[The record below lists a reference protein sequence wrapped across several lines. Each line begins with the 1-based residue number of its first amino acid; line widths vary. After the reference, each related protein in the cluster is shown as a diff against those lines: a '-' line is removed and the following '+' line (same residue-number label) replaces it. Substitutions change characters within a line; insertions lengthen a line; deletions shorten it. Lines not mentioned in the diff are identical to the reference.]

1 MNAINIYTATITMI
15 LVMDP
20 LGNIPLFLSILKSIP
35 PKRQAWIILRES
47 LIAFVILSLFLF
59 FGRYILNGLHITEP
73 ALNIAGGIILFII
86 ALRMIFPHPDTPAA
100 SPDRVIG
107 EPFIVPLAI
116 PLTAG
121 PATLATVLLFASQQP
136 DKMGSWFVAL
146 VIASVVFTI
155 TLLCSR
161 YLMRILKER
170 GLIALERLMGMI
182 LTTVA
187 VQMFLSG
194 VSVYFHIQPV

>member
-1 MNAINIYTATITMI
+1 MNTMSIYTAAITLI

-20 LGNIPLFLSILKSIP
+20 VGNIPLFLSILKGIP

-47 LIAFVILSLFLF
+47 LVAFVILTLFLF
-59 FGRYILNGLHITEP
+59 FGGQILHGLNITEP
-73 ALNIAGGIILFII
+73 ALNISGGIILFII
-86 ALRMIFPHPDTPAA
+86 AIRMIFPHADTQTKDPIA
-100 SPDRVIG
+100 G

-121 PATLATVLLFASQQP
+121 PASLATVMLLASQQP
-136 DKMGSWFVAL
+136 DQIGACFIAII
-146 VIASVVFTI
+146 IASAIFTAI
-155 TLLCSR
+155 LLCSR
-161 YLMRILKER
+161 YLMHILKMR

-187 VQMFLSG
+187 VQMFLTG
-194 VSVYFHIQPV
+194 VGEYFQI